1 MLGSK
6 PKPSGILQLQEAN
19 NRGFRPA
26 TPQGQLPMKPSYT
39 QALQNAK
46 RKVTNPTA
54 LWHERQYQLTINTA
68 SFPPLPERG
77 RDLSQSHSTAGNN
90 HNIQKT
96 AGPPRFESIP
106 PKASTRKESTQS
118 HEMDVTSAAEDQS
131 GSITFAHS
139 FLFS

>member
-1 MLGSK
+1 
-6 PKPSGILQLQEAN
+6 
-19 NRGFRPA
+19 
-26 TPQGQLPMKPSYT
+26 MKPTYT

-46 RKVTNPTA
+46 RKVYQPYLTSA

-77 RDLSQSHSTAGNN
+77 RDLRAPVKAIAPLRAGNN
-90 HNIQKT
+90 HNIQKS

-106 PKASTRKESTQS
+106 PKASTRKESTQT

-131 GSITFAHS
+131 GSITFPHS
-139 FLFS
+139 FPFS